1 MKTVSVI
8 VPVYNTSP
16 YLERCLESLL
26 AQTYRDIEILAID
39 DGSTD
44 GSYGICQRLAER
56 DARLRCFRL
65 PHEGVSAA
73 RNKGLA
79 EMNGEYISF
88 VDSDDWLE
96 PDTLRTLVGD
106 MEDNDADVV
115 FYNVTCEWPD
125 RAALRVARP
134 LAGLADREE
143 LLQQALRSVD
153 QEGRAYG
160 YYLCV
165 TNKLFRVSSLTEGEQ
180 GLRPFDTGVRMLE
193 DGLWLMHYLPRFTR
207 GFLNAKGFYH
217 RTYRPDSVTGD
228 DEKWF
233 ENARDYILSYSS
245 LAGLVRQAGS
255 PQADALATAS
265 LYGAVENAM
274 RRDAREAG
282 GGRVE
287 QLLRLLNDEDRE
299 AFLLRQLNEWMRERE
314 SEAYNMG
321 RRLYAC
327 APVRVPY
334 QWAKKMYR
342 VLKKK

>member
-1 MKTVSVI
+1 MKTVSII
-8 VPVYNTSP
+8 VPVYNTAP

-44 GSYGICQRLAER
+44 GSQEICQRLAKR

-96 PDTLRTLVGD
+96 PDTIRTLVGD
-106 MEDNDADVV
+106 MEANHADVV
-115 FYNVTCEWPD
+115 FFNVTCEWPD
-125 RAALRVARP
+125 RAALRVAGP
-134 LAGLADREE
+134 LSGLADREE
-143 LLQQALRSVD
+143 LLRQVLRSVD
-153 QEGRAYG
+153 EEGHAYG

-165 TNKLFRVSSLTEGEQ
+165 TNKLFRVSSLTEGSQE
-180 GLRPFDTGVRMLE
+180 LHPFDTGVRMLE

-228 DEKWF
+228 DGKWF
-233 ENARDYILSYSS
+233 ENARDYILSYTR
-245 LAGLVRQAGS
+245 LVELVRQAGS
-255 PQADALATAS
+255 PQAEALAVES
-265 LYGAVENAM
+265 LYGAVENAI
-274 RRDAREAG
+274 RRDGSETG
-282 GGRVE
+282 GDRAE
-287 QLLRLLNDEDRE
+287 RIACLLTGEDRE
-299 AFLLRQLNEWMRERE
+299 AFLLRQLNEWVRERE
-314 SEAYNMG
+314 SEAYKMG

-327 APVRVPY
+327 ALIRAPY
-334 QWAKKMYR
+334 LFAKKMYR
-342 VLKKK
+342 ALKKK